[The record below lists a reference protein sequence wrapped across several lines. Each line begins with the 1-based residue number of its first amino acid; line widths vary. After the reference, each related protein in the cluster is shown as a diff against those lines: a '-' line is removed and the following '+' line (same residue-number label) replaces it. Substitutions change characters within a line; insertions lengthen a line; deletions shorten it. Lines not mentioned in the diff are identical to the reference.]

1 MTPTSSFRLS
11 KSTKRALASGR
22 FQDEH
27 QRNQFKRSMIQAEL
41 AGAVQ
46 PRSKK
51 GDRDDQAR

>member
-11 KSTKRALASGR
+11 KSTKRALAAGR
-22 FQDEH
+22 FQDQH

-46 PRSKK
+46 PRGKK
-51 GDRDDQAR
+51 GEQNDQTR